1 VASERT
7 VRTLSARTAPL
18 RPRRAKPLA
27 PSEPYALS
35 APRTRTHET
44 ARTEH
49 HAPHAP
55 TNGDPVDTA
64 LARSWVLAIA
74 AAMDA
79 HKDRLT
85 QLDSA
90 IGDADHGANM
100 HRGFSAVH
108 AALPGFEAAT
118 VGEVLAQTGSL
129 LISVVGGAS
138 GPLYGTAFRSLGKA
152 LDTRTADPAL
162 LAEALAAGLAG
173 VQRLGAAA
181 EGDKTMI
188 DAYAPALAA
197 FRQSVA
203 AGGDLAAAAG
213 AAADAAEEG
222 MRATAPMQARK
233 GRASYLG
240 PRSVGHQDPGATSTA
255 LIFRALADTAAP
267 AAVTA

>member
-1 VASERT
+1 M
-7 VRTLSARTAPL
+7 
-18 RPRRAKPLA
+18 
-27 PSEPYALS
+27 
-35 APRTRTHET
+35 
-44 ARTEH
+44 
-49 HAPHAP
+49 
-55 TNGDPVDTA
+55 DTA
-64 LARSWVLAIA
+64 LARTWVLAIA

-100 HRGFSAVH
+100 HRGFSAVE
-108 AALPGFEAAT
+108 ATLPDFEAETA
-118 VGEVLAQTGSL
+118 GAVLAKTGSL

-138 GPLYGTAFRSLGKA
+138 GPLYGTVFRSLGKA
-152 LDTRTADPAL
+152 LDTPAAGPGLVAD
-162 LAEALAAGLAG
+162 ALAAGLAG

-197 FRQSVA
+197 FRRVVG
-203 AGGDLAAAAG
+203 AGGDLATAAG

-222 MRATAPMQARK
+222 MRATTPMQARK

-267 AAVTA
+267 EKAAS